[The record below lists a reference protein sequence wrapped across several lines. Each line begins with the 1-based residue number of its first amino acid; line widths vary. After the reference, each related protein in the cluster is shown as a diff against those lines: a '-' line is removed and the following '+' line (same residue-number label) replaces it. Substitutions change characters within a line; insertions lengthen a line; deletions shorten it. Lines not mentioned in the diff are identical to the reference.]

1 MFHFN
6 AIYLFAT
13 NPSWCLTSPH
23 IPVISFTTP
32 LLLALG
38 PPAGEAL
45 PATTHGGSKRS
56 AQENSSDQK
65 HKPKSMAAIRFK
77 SMQSWILIH
86 WWENFRNWE
95 LEPNWS
101 RTNHWLPGTRNA
113 HPRHVTTIWMWIPWP
128 LQAHELP
135 RATNKWIKLDNT
147 VIRCNKLG

>member
-23 IPVISFTTP
+23 IPVISSATP

-65 HKPKSMAAIRFK
+65 HKTKKYGCHTFQIYVIVDSDPLMG
-77 SMQSWILIH
+77 
-86 WWENFRNWE
+86 E
-95 LEPNWS
+95 L
-101 RTNHWLPGTRNA
+101 
-113 HPRHVTTIWMWIPWP
+113 
-128 LQAHELP
+128 
-135 RATNKWIKLDNT
+135 
-147 VIRCNKLG
+147 